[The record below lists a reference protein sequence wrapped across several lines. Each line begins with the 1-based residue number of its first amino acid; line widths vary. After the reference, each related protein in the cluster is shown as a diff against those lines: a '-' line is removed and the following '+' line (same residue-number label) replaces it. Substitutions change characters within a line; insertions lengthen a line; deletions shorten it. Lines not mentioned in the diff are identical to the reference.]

1 MYMETTKGS
10 HRIIMGAGS
19 GLPAVRQPQSALG
32 VSAVERIL
40 SPIADA
46 ANGFGVTAWGVA
58 SDVSAVVR
66 NCYWIQ
72 NPVNPD
78 PGVVY
83 GLGITSAMGVFTGPM
98 AAAKGVLDLKTAK
111 KTNDVASATFA
122 KIAIAGGVA
131 ETAAGATMAVSRTLS
146 LASLKT
152 TSKVIEVAGPIFG
165 WAASISI
172 SLSFLFSLVRSVKVL
187 RAATNFRKELAAKG
201 SVEEKFIYLL
211 EQSEDPIKKAAY
223 KRAVGGATLDEL
235 RKSTVDRAKVVAQV
249 EADLKTQIFKQ
260 RLMVFAIVI
269 GIASFVMTTVLTSGT
284 MLIFGYA
291 LMLVMNMIMSG
302 ADAQGMYHSM
312 MNIKNLSA
320 KEKLV
325 MAFFVMVTVAVTLAG
340 IVFSGGAILGV
351 PLIVG
356 LAMLAIQGGGM
367 AYAWHAHHRQPQKHL
382 IDFPTDFGLDFIESN
397 IQNSRDD

>member
-1 MYMETTKGS
+1 
-10 HRIIMGAGS
+10 
-19 GLPAVRQPQSALG
+19 
-32 VSAVERIL
+32 
-40 SPIADA
+40 
-46 ANGFGVTAWGVA
+46 
-58 SDVSAVVR
+58 
-66 NCYWIQ
+66 
-72 NPVNPD
+72 
-78 PGVVY
+78 
-83 GLGITSAMGVFTGPM
+83 
-98 AAAKGVLDLKTAK
+98 
-111 KTNDVASATFA
+111 
-122 KIAIAGGVA
+122 
-131 ETAAGATMAVSRTLS
+131 
-146 LASLKT
+146 
-152 TSKVIEVAGPIFG
+152 
-165 WAASISI
+165 
-172 SLSFLFSLVRSVKVL
+172 
-187 RAATNFRKELAAKG
+187 
-201 SVEEKFIYLL
+201 
-211 EQSEDPIKKAAY
+211 
-223 KRAVGGATLDEL
+223 
-235 RKSTVDRAKVVAQV
+235 
-249 EADLKTQIFKQ
+249 
-260 RLMVFAIVI
+260 MVFAIVI